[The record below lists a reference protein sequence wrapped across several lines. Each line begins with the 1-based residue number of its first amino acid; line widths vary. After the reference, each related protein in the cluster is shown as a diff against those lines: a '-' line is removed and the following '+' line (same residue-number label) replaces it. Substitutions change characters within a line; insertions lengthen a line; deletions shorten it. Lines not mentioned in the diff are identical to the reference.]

1 MDTVATVNLVASDLA
16 KLAYIGLRPVSP
28 VVPSLNDLIKH
39 DFTPINKQILLNI
52 QLNLQLTVAA
62 CTQKGKIQKN

>member
-1 MDTVATVNLVASDLA
+1 MDTVATVNLVAPDLA
-16 KLAYIGLRPVSP
+16 KLADIGLRPVSP

-52 QLNLQLTVAA
+52 QLKRQLTVAA
-62 CTQKGKIQKN
+62 CTQKGKRQKN